1 MLPSLSSFS
10 FSISKNNS
18 DANEIDLKIITIYKK
33 LYKEYVD
40 LKNKNDK
47 KTLFKLNITK
57 KEKDRLDN
65 LEKIVDFMN
74 KYAKLKKTFLS
85 NIYKVVSNFDKN
97 ISPVINVP
105 SLNNVVK
112 NVFTM
117 SGGKKKRMIKKKK
130 SVTKKVKKVKKVQN
144 VVVKIK

>member
-112 NVFTM
+112 NSFTM
-117 SGGKKKRMIKKKK
+117 SGGKKKRIIKKKK
-130 SVTKKVKKVKKVQN
+130 SVTKKLKKVKKSS
-144 VVVKIK
+144 KRTRKD

>member
-130 SVTKKVKKVKKVQN
+130 SVTKKVKKSKKSS
-144 VVVKIK
+144 KRSRKD

>member
-1 MLPSLSSFS
+1 MFSS
-10 FSISKNNS
+10 FSISKENGE
-18 DANEIDLKIITIYKK
+18 AKEIDSKIIEIYKK
-33 LYKEYVD
+33 LYKEYIN

-85 NIYKVVSNFDKN
+85 NVYKVVSNFDKN

-112 NVFTM
+112 NSFTM
-117 SGGKKKRMIKKKK
+117 SGGKKKRIIKKKK
-130 SVTKKVKKVKKVQN
+130 SVTKKLKKVKKSS
-144 VVVKIK
+144 KRTRKD